1 MMNVSKLYAPLSAGL
16 ASLSL
21 AAAPLA
27 AAQDQAFD
35 SPDPAIDA
43 EVEAC
48 LEADG
53 VSVLPGTDTIC
64 YNAAIFPGEFLQLA
78 DMAPA
83 DRIII
88 TSPGGN
94 VATARMMSRILD
106 DRAEP
111 VVIAGQCMS
120 ACAMV
125 LLPGADSL
133 FIHRSAHI
141 AVHGIV
147 MMGYRDWFGWLKN
160 GQAPTARD
168 NLAASMGY
176 NFAYTL
182 HKSGQDHMQKHLEG
196 QDVDQAYIQI
206 ISDRMFVDALDSECR
221 VDPVNYWGMI
231 DAEHLREFLGDRITH
246 MEAFAQDWDD
256 PANTVY
262 KDVTIPISSQTY
274 IFEHDFEEAICADD

>member
-1 MMNVSKLYAPLSAGL
+1 MAALVSISL
-16 ASLSL
+16 ASV
-21 AAAPLA
+21 APA
-27 AAQDQAFD
+27 SAQDESFD
-35 SPDPAIDA
+35 SPDPALDA
-43 EVEAC
+43 EVDAC
-48 LEADG
+48 LETEG
-53 VSVLPGTDTIC
+53 VSVLPGTETIC
-64 YNAAIFPGEFLQLA
+64 YHAAIFPGEFLQLA

-160 GQAPTARD
+160 GQAPSATD

-182 HKSGQDHMQKHLEG
+182 HKSGQDHMKKHLDG
-196 QDVDQAYIQI
+196 QNVDQDYIQI
-206 ISDRMFVDALDSECR
+206 ISDR
-221 VDPVNYWGMI
+221 I
-231 DAEHLREFLGDRITH
+231 DA
-246 MEAFAQDWDD
+246 A
-256 PANTVY
+256 V
-262 KDVTIPISSQTY
+262 
-274 IFEHDFEEAICADD
+274 